1 MSDTSPIE
9 IPKGSVRAPPNAASS
24 APMEDIA
31 SLITGMSSGGSSGS
45 QELGSV

>member
-9 IPKGSVRAPPNAASS
+9 IPKGSVKLTHAANS
-24 APMEDIA
+24 APTENIA

-45 QELGSV
+45 PELGSV